1 MTITFN
7 EEMEIELAEFTTAR
21 RVIIPEKERLTHED
35 WRKLEERCIE
45 CCKENDTIL
54 SLSSIYAKDS
64 IVL

>member
-1 MTITFN
+1 MAMTFN
-7 EEMEIELAEFTTAR
+7 EEMEIELAEFTTAK
-21 RVIIPEKERLTHED
+21 RVKIPESEKPSPED
-35 WRKLEERCIE
+35 WRNLEERCME